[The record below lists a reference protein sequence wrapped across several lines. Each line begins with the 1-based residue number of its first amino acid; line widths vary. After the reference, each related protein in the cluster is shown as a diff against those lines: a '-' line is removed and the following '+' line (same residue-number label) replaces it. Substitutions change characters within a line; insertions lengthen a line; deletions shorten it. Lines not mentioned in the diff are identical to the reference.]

1 MKILSI
7 TQLPLHWSS
16 SEATLWLSNLSRVLH
31 NLACAEKRIPILCN
45 WTCILVSQVI
55 HTPFAISCHLFID
68 IYLSVC
74 LAFVG
79 TLPKRKLRSAPISK
93 THSFRHQISSKLIK
107 DLVGNPRK
115 DWDRHDRQLCIQRF
129 SCRRNHIEFIIIQ
142 SLTKSLASIC
152 HCSLTLQRSQNT
164 GSGCIAWPWIPT
176 VPLLLKKSKQSL
188 LIFICPSRLGHGY
201 KPNRVR

>member
-1 MKILSI
+1 MKIFSI
-7 TQLPLHWSS
+7 TQLPLHCSS

-45 WTCILVSQVI
+45 WTRTLVSQVT
-55 HTPFAISCHLFID
+55 HTPFAISGHLFIN

-74 LAFVG
+74 LAFIG
-79 TLPKRKLRSAPISK
+79 KLPKRKLRSAPISK
-93 THSFRHQISSKLIK
+93 THTFRHQISSKLIK

-115 DWDRHDRQLCIQRF
+115 DWDRHHRQLCTQRF
-129 SCRRNHIEFIIIQ
+129 SCRRNNIEFIIIQ
-142 SLTKSLASIC
+142 SLTKSLTSIC

-164 GSGCIAWPWIPT
+164 GSGCIAWPWILT
-176 VPLLLKKSKQSL
+176 MPLLLKKTKQSL
-188 LIFICPSRLGHGY
+188 LILIGPSRLGHGC